1 MVGAVK
7 TLKRARRMGKCYD
20 IICYDSKEE
29 TENEENPS
37 PLHPLSKEEKD
48 KEESFH
54 HHPHLKKDARI
65 LFERPTLEEVKNYH
79 EELKITCFT
88 AERFYNYYE
97 AYGWKSKGGGEI
109 SDWKLLMRNWEK
121 NNEKQKSNRNNSLSV
136 QDAQARHQELVEWMD
151 KNLPM
156 CEGDMAEDYRKALE
170 EYKQR
175 YTIGQLH
182 LFTKNRVIRTM
193 QAAEHGVYGAAG
205 YTSGTGTAGT
215 SGTDTSGTS
224 GMGTAGTSGMGT
236 AGYPLSVQQWWQRIG
251 TMPIIRNVIVL
262 LDLIATDVN
271 TSPTPMPPHK
281 LYSLAEALLMRYGGL
296 TMDELLLAF
305 NNIRNGDHGDFNG
318 RVTKPRFMTAMKKFV
333 GWWKGTLPP
342 PSL

>member
-1 MVGAVK
+1 MIYIPDEMIGAVK

-48 KEESFH
+48 KEENTTNTH
-54 HHPHLKKDARI
+54 TKKFQKDE
-65 LFERPTLEEVKNYH
+65 FPSLEEVV
-79 EELKITCFT
+79 
-88 AERFYNYYE
+88 
-97 AYGWKSKGGGEI
+97 AYGKEMGATAQQINKFFFTYES
-109 SDWKLLMRNWEK
+109 RNWESSNGVK
-121 NNEKQKSNRNNSLSV
+121 ITNWKARLNYWLAEDKANEHDNEKQKSNRNNSLSV

-193 QAAEHGVYGAAG
+193 QATEHGVYGATG
-205 YTSGTGTAGT
+205 YTSGTGTAGNSATGT
-215 SGTDTSGTS
+215 SGT
-224 GMGTAGTSGMGT
+224 GT

-281 LYSLAEALLMRYGGL
+281 LYSMAEALLMRYGGL

-333 GWWKGTLPP
+333 GWWREQKPH
-342 PSL
+342 